1 LNFLLSLD
9 KKRLFIFITCLI
21 ITIVIFFSYSLINDE
36 KSFPIIAELP
46 PRKSDIVKPKFS
58 ISGKNSE
65 IFITA
70 KNGNF
75 INEEKILLENNVKFK
90 SKEFQLVSDNVIF
103 DRKNLVATSK
113 NKSKFSSKNTS
124 IISAG
129 FDITDNGNMINF
141 KGQTV
146 LKIKWILLN

>member
-1 LNFLLSLD
+1 M
-9 KKRLFIFITCLI
+9 
-21 ITIVIFFSYSLINDE
+21 ITIVIFFSYTFINNE
-36 KSFPIIAELP
+36 KSFSITTEFPNS
-46 PRKSDIVKPKFS
+46 KSDIVKPKFS

-90 SKEFQLVSDNVIF
+90 SKEFQLISDNVIF
-103 DRKNLVATSK
+103 DRKNLIATSK

-129 FDITDNGNMINF
+129 FDITDNGNIINF

-146 LKIKWILLN
+146 LKIKWM

>member
-1 LNFLLSLD
+1 MNFLLSID
-9 KKRLFIFITCLI
+9 KSKLFILITCI
-21 ITIVIFFSYSLINDE
+21 IIIIIIFFSYNYINNE
-36 KSFPIIAELP
+36 KSFPTSTDLFTS
-46 PRKSDIVKPKFS
+46 KSDIVKPKFS

-90 SKEFQLVSDNVIF
+90 SKEFQLISDNVIF
-103 DRKNLVATSK
+103 DRKNLIATSK

-129 FDITDNGNMINF
+129 FDITDNGNIINF

-146 LKIKWILLN
+146 LKIK

>member
-1 LNFLLSLD
+1 MNFLLTIN
-9 KKRLFIFITCLI
+9 KKSLFIFIIGLAI
-21 ITIVIFFSYSLINDE
+21 IIISFFTLNFINNE
-36 KSFPIIAELP
+36 KSISQTVELSAG
-46 PRKSDIVKPKFS
+46 KSDIIRPKFS
-58 ISGKNSE
+58 ISGKNSK

-75 INEEKILLENNVKFK
+75 ISEEKILLEDNVKFK
-90 SKEFQLVSDNVIF
+90 SKEFQLISDNVIF
-103 DRKNLVATSK
+103 DRKNLIATSK

-129 FDITDNGNMINF
+129 FDITDNGNIINF

-146 LKIKWILLN
+146 LKIK

>member
-1 LNFLLSLD
+1 MNFLLSIN
-9 KKRLFIFITCLI
+9 KKILFSLITCFIIFII
-21 ITIVIFFSYSLINDE
+21 IFFAFSLINNE
-36 KSFPIIAELP
+36 NSIPKIIELSSS
-46 PRKSDIVKPKFS
+46 KSDIIKPKFS

-75 INEEKILLENNVKFK
+75 ISEEKILLENNVKFK
-90 SKEFQLVSDNVIF
+90 SKEFQLISDNVIF
-103 DRKNLVATSK
+103 DRKNLIATSK

-129 FDITDNGNMINF
+129 FDITDNGNIINF

-146 LKIKWILLN
+146 LKIK

>member
-1 LNFLLSLD
+1 MNFLLSID
-9 KKRLFIFITCLI
+9 KNKLFIFITCLI
-21 ITIVIFFSYSLINDE
+21 IFIIIFFSYNFINNE
-36 KSFPIIAELP
+36 KSLPILTELHTS
-46 PRKSDIVKPKFS
+46 KSDIVKPKFS

-90 SKEFQLVSDNVIF
+90 SKEFQLISDNVIF
-103 DRKNLVATSK
+103 DRKNLIATSK

-129 FDITDNGNMINF
+129 FDITDNGNIINF
-141 KGQTV
+141 KGQTI
-146 LKIKWILLN
+146 LKIK